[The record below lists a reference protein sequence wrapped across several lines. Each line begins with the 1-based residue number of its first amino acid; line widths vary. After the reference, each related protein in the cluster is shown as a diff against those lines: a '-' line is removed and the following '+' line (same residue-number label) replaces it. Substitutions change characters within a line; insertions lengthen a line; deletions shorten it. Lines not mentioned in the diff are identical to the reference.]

1 MTYFRDWRTCLFTH
15 PLTDASHRSFTHQPM
30 SRSLIRLLVVLS
42 VIAIVGIL
50 TVQAVWLRRAY
61 ALGERQFRQTAF
73 VALQEVADKVARLNQ
88 VQQAKSAVTQL
99 SPSYFVVRTDA
110 PIDPVL
116 LEHYLQ
122 DAFRQHRLLTDFE
135 YGIYNCE
142 SERMVYGAYVS
153 SANSAAA
160 IPARRTVSRK
170 RSLPRIPGY
179 TYYFEIRFPGQAGV
193 VAGQLD
199 GWLVS
204 TAAVG
209 LVVLLF
215 GYTLWVVL
223 RQRRLTE
230 IQRDFINNITHELQT
245 PVSTLRIAAG
255 VLQQPDIIQQPD
267 RLRQYARIV
276 NEESRRLQQQVQ
288 NVLQLARRQRTGFVP
303 EHTEVDLNE
312 VMTTLAGQY
321 LPPLQLDLQPG
332 PAPLLADRYA
342 LETLLTNLIDN
353 ARKYCHDVPNVTLS
367 TRTQAGKLIWS
378 VADNGIGIAKTHH
391 RAVFRQFYRV
401 PTGDIHDVKGFGLGL
416 YYVRQVA
423 RAHNWRIRLE
433 SVPGQG
439 STFRLEESVVSRKV
453 VSRKWLT
460 PV

>member
-1 MTYFRDWRTCLFTH
+1 
-15 PLTDASHRSFTHQPM
+15 M

-42 VIAIVGIL
+42 VMAIVGIL
-50 TVQAVWLRRAY
+50 TVQGSWLRRAY

-73 VALQEVADKVARLNQ
+73 VALQEVADEVARLNNIRQ
-88 VQQAKSAVTQL
+88 TRSAVTQL
-99 SPSYFVVRTDA
+99 SPDYFVVRTDA

-122 DAFRQHRLLTDFE
+122 NAFRRHRLLTDFE

-142 SERMVYGAYVS
+142 DEQMVYGAYVS
-153 SANSAAA
+153 SHGTRPMQAEQL
-160 IPARRTVSRK
+160 VSRK
-170 RSLPRIPGY
+170 QVLPKIRGY
-179 TYYFEIRFPGQAGV
+179 TYYFEIRFPGQVGV

-199 GWLVS
+199 GWIASSV
-204 TAAVG
+204 AVG

-255 VLQQPDIIQQPD
+255 VLQQPDMAQQPD

-276 NEESRRLQQQVQ
+276 NEETLRLQQQIQ
-288 NVLQLARRQRTGFVP
+288 NVLQLARRWQTGFA
-303 EHTEVDLNE
+303 EVRTQLDLNE
-312 VMTTLAGQY
+312 VMTSLAHEY
-321 LPPLQLDLQPG
+321 TPSLQLDLQPD
-332 PAPLLADRYA
+332 PALILADRYA
-342 LETLLTNLIDN
+342 LETLLRNLVDN
-353 ARKYCHDVPNVTLS
+353 ARKYCTVPPHIVLQ
-367 TRTQAGKLIWS
+367 TRTQQQRLIWS
-378 VADNGIGIAKTHH
+378 VTDNGIGIAKVHQ

-401 PTGDIHDVKGFGLGL
+401 PTGDVHNVKGFGLGL

-423 RAHNWRIRLE
+423 RAHGWRLRLV
-433 SVPGQG
+433 SMPGQG
-439 STFRLEESVVSRKV
+439 STFEFSSPLRTSAGTELPRKQTV
-453 VSRKWLT
+453 NGTVTDYR
-460 PV
+460 V

>member
-1 MTYFRDWRTCLFTH
+1 
-15 PLTDASHRSFTHQPM
+15 M

-50 TVQAVWLRRAY
+50 TVQAIWLRRAY

-73 VALQEVADKVARLNQ
+73 VALQEVADEVARLNKF
-88 VQQAKSAVTQL
+88 QQTRSAVTQL
-99 SPSYFVVRTDA
+99 LPDYFVVRTDA
-110 PIDPVL
+110 PIDPIL

-122 DAFRQHRLLTDFE
+122 NAFRRHRLLTDFE

-142 SERMVYGAYVS
+142 SEQMVYGAYVS
-153 SANSAAA
+153 SQEASAEL
-160 IPARRTVSRK
+160 PTTRVSRK
-170 RSLPRIPGY
+170 RTLPKIEGY
-179 TYYFEIRFPGQAGV
+179 TYYFEIRFPGQQGV

-199 GWLVS
+199 GWIASSV
-204 TAAVG
+204 AVG

-255 VLQQPDIIQQPD
+255 VLQQPGIVQQPE

-276 NEESRRLQQQVQ
+276 DEESRRLQQQVQ
-288 NVLQLARRQRTGFVP
+288 NVLQLARHQRTGLALVR
-303 EHTEVDLNE
+303 TQVDLNK
-312 VMTTLAGQY
+312 VMTTLASQY
-321 LPPLQLDLQPG
+321 TPPLTLDLQPG
-332 PAPLLADRYA
+332 TALLLADQYA

-353 ARKYCHDVPNVTLS
+353 ARKYCDDTPCVVLS
-367 TRTQAGKLIWS
+367 TRTQSHRLIWS
-378 VADNGIGIAKTHH
+378 VADNGIGIPKTYH

-401 PTGDIHDVKGFGLGL
+401 PTGDVHDVKGFGLGL

-423 RAHNWRIRLE
+423 RAHGWRIRLN

-439 STFRLEESVVSRKV
+439 STFTFSSLPHRLPHETSSSIHADGMSHR
-453 VSRKWLT
+453 
-460 PV
+460 

>member
-1 MTYFRDWRTCLFTH
+1 
-15 PLTDASHRSFTHQPM
+15 M

-50 TVQAVWLRRAY
+50 TVQAIWLRRAY

-73 VALQEVADKVARLNQ
+73 VALQEVADQVARLNKIRQ
-88 VQQAKSAVTQL
+88 SRPAVTQL
-99 SPSYFVVRTDA
+99 SADYFVVRTDA
-110 PIDPVL
+110 PIDPIL

-122 DAFRQHRLLTDFE
+122 NAFRRHRLLTDFE

-153 SANSAAA
+153 SPKASAGQPVKR
-160 IPARRTVSRK
+160 ISRK
-170 RSLPRIPGY
+170 RTVPKIQGY
-179 TYYFEIRFPGQAGV
+179 TYYFEISFPGQAGV

-199 GWLVS
+199 GWIASSV
-204 TAAVG
+204 AVG

-245 PVSTLRIAAG
+245 PVSTLRIAAE
-255 VLQQPDIIQQPD
+255 VLQQPNIGQQPE

-288 NVLQLARRQRTGFVP
+288 NVLQLARRQQTGLIQERTQ
-303 EHTEVDLNE
+303 VDLNDL
-312 VMTTLAGQY
+312 MTKLANQY
-321 LPPLQLDLQPG
+321 TPPLQLDLQLG
-332 PAPLLADRYA
+332 PAPLLADPYA
-342 LETLLTNLIDN
+342 LTLLLTNLIDN
-353 ARKYCHDVPNVTLS
+353 ARKYCAELPCVVLS
-367 TRTQAGKLIWS
+367 TRTQGSRLVWS
-378 VADNGIGIAKTHH
+378 VADNGIGIPKPHQ

-401 PTGDIHDVKGFGLGL
+401 PTGDVHDVKGFGLGL

-423 RAHNWRIRLE
+423 RAHGWRIRLD

-439 STFRLEESVVSRKV
+439 STFEFSSKLGTLPRIDALDSAVAERINQ
-453 VSRKWLT
+453 
-460 PV
+460 

>member
-1 MTYFRDWRTCLFTH
+1 
-15 PLTDASHRSFTHQPM
+15 M

-50 TVQAVWLRRAY
+50 TVQAIWLRRAY

-73 VALQEVADKVARLNQ
+73 VALQEVADEVARLNNIRQ
-88 VQQAKSAVTQL
+88 TRLAVTQL
-99 SPSYFVVRTDA
+99 STDYFVVRTDA
-110 PIDPVL
+110 PIDPIL

-122 DAFRQHRLLTDFE
+122 NAFRRHRLLTDFE

-142 SERMVYGAYVS
+142 SERMVYGAYAS
-153 SANSAAA
+153 SKQASAGQPTKR
-160 IPARRTVSRK
+160 ISRK
-170 RSLPRIPGY
+170 RTLPKIKGY
-179 TYYFEIRFPGQAGV
+179 TYYFEIRFLGQAGV

-199 GWLVS
+199 GWIASSV
-204 TAAVG
+204 AVG

-255 VLQQPDIIQQPD
+255 VLQLPDIGQQPE

-288 NVLQLARRQRTGFVP
+288 NILQLARRRQTGFAQVRTP
-303 EHTEVDLNE
+303 LDLNE
-312 VMTTLAGQY
+312 VMAALAGQY
-321 LPPLQLDLQPG
+321 SPPLQLDLQ
-332 PAPLLADRYA
+332 AATAIVEADRYA

-353 ARKYCHDVPNVTLS
+353 ARKYCEGTPCVVLG
-367 TRTQAGKLIWS
+367 TRTENNRLVWS
-378 VADNGIGIAKTHH
+378 VADNGIGIARTHH
-391 RAVFRQFYRV
+391 KAIFRQFYRV
-401 PTGDIHDVKGFGLGL
+401 PTGDVHDVKGFGLGL

-423 RAHNWRIRLE
+423 RAHDWRIRLE
-433 SVPGQG
+433 SAPGRG
-439 STFRLEESVVSRKV
+439 SRFVFISRPGTLPKETGITGVVV
-453 VSRKWLT
+453 DGVN
-460 PV
+460 

>member
-1 MTYFRDWRTCLFTH
+1 MTSPTGRKQPTARIFVRCQL
-15 PLTDASHRSFTHQPM
+15 PLTGQLIPVIM

-73 VALQEVADKVARLNQ
+73 VALQEVADEVARLNKINQ
-88 VQQAKSAVTQL
+88 THAAVTQL
-99 SPSYFVVRTDA
+99 AHDYFVVRTDA

-116 LEHYLQ
+116 LEHYLRG
-122 DAFRQHRLLTDFE
+122 AFRRHRLLTDFE

-142 SERMVYGAYVS
+142 TEQIVYGAYVS
-153 SANSAAA
+153 TAKLTTGQGG
-160 IPARRTVSRK
+160 RRVSRG
-170 RSLPRIPGY
+170 RTQPQFPGY
-179 TYYFEIRFPGQAGV
+179 TYYFDIRFPGQAGV

-199 GWLVS
+199 GWIAS
-204 TAAVG
+204 SAAVG

-255 VLQQPDIIQQPD
+255 VLQQPDIARQPA

-276 NEESRRLQQQVQ
+276 DEESRRLQQQVQ
-288 NVLQLARRQRTGFVP
+288 HVLHLARAGRTSFAAQRTP
-303 EHTEVDLNE
+303 VDLNTL
-312 VMTTLAGQY
+312 MTTLAAQY
-321 LPPLQLDLQPG
+321 SPPLQLDLQPQT
-332 PAPLLADRYA
+332 APLLADRHA

-353 ARKYCHDVPNVTLS
+353 ARKYCRDVPTVTLT
-367 TRTQAGKLIWS
+367 TRICNGWLLWS
-378 VADNGIGIAKTHH
+378 VADTGIGIAKTHH

-401 PTGDIHDVKGFGLGL
+401 PTGNVHTVPGFGLGL
-416 YYVRQVA
+416 YYVGQVA
-423 RAHNWRIRLE
+423 RAHGWTIHLD
-433 SVPGQG
+433 STPGQG
-439 STFRLEESVVSRKV
+439 STFTFSTKLEPGF
-453 VSRKWLT
+453 T
-460 PV
+460 

>member
-1 MTYFRDWRTCLFTH
+1 
-15 PLTDASHRSFTHQPM
+15 M

-50 TVQAVWLRRAY
+50 TVQAIWLRRAY

-73 VALQEVADKVARLNQ
+73 VALQEVADEVARLNKF
-88 VQQAKSAVTQL
+88 QQTRSAVTQL
-99 SPSYFVVRTDA
+99 LPDYFVVRTDA
-110 PIDPVL
+110 PIDPIL

-122 DAFRQHRLLTDFE
+122 NAFRRHRLLTDFE

-142 SERMVYGAYVS
+142 SEQMVYGAYVS
-153 SANSAAA
+153 SQKASAEL
-160 IPARRTVSRK
+160 PTTRVSRK
-170 RSLPRIPGY
+170 RTLPKIEGY
-179 TYYFEIRFPGQAGV
+179 TYYFEIRFPGQQGV

-199 GWLVS
+199 GWIASSV
-204 TAAVG
+204 AVG

-255 VLQQPDIIQQPD
+255 VLQQSDIGQQPE
-267 RLRQYARIV
+267 RMRQYARIV
-276 NEESRRLQQQVQ
+276 DEESRRLQQQVQ
-288 NVLQLARRQRTGFVP
+288 NVLQLARHQRTGLALVR
-303 EHTEVDLNE
+303 TQVDLNK
-312 VMTTLAGQY
+312 VMTTLASRY
-321 LPPLQLDLQPG
+321 TPPLTLDLQPG
-332 PAPLLADRYA
+332 TALLLADQYA

-353 ARKYCHDVPNVTLS
+353 ARKYCDDTPCVVLS
-367 TRTQAGKLIWS
+367 TRTQSHRLIWS
-378 VADNGIGIAKTHH
+378 VADNGIGIPKTYH

-401 PTGDIHDVKGFGLGL
+401 PTGDVHDVKGFGLGL

-423 RAHNWRIRLE
+423 RAHGWRIRLN

-439 STFRLEESVVSRKV
+439 STFTFSSLPHTLPHETSSSIHADGMSHR
-453 VSRKWLT
+453 
-460 PV
+460 

>member
-1 MTYFRDWRTCLFTH
+1 
-15 PLTDASHRSFTHQPM
+15 M

-50 TVQAVWLRRAY
+50 TVQAIWLRRAY

-73 VALQEVADKVARLNQ
+73 VALQEVADEVARLNRIRQ
-88 VQQAKSAVTQL
+88 TRAAVTQL
-99 SPSYFVVRTDA
+99 STDYFVVRTDA
-110 PIDPVL
+110 PIDPIL

-122 DAFRQHRLLTDFE
+122 NAFRRHHLLTDFE

-153 SANSAAA
+153 SQEASVGQ
-160 IPARRTVSRK
+160 PAKRISRK
-170 RSLPRIPGY
+170 RTLPKIQGY

-199 GWLVS
+199 GWIASSV
-204 TAAVG
+204 AVG

-255 VLQQPDIIQQPD
+255 VLQLPDIGQQPE

-288 NVLQLARRQRTGFVP
+288 NILQLARRQQTGFAQVR
-303 EHTEVDLNE
+303 TQFDLND
-312 VMTTLAGQY
+312 VLAALASQY
-321 LPPLQLDLQPG
+321 SPPLQLDLQTDT
-332 PAPLLADRYA
+332 APILADRYA

-353 ARKYCHDVPNVTLS
+353 ARKYCEGVPCVVLS
-367 TRTQAGKLIWS
+367 TRTEGNRLSWS
-378 VADNGIGIAKTHH
+378 VADNGIGIARTHH
-391 RAVFRQFYRV
+391 KAIFRQFYRV
-401 PTGDIHDVKGFGLGL
+401 PTGDVHDVKGFGLGL

-423 RAHNWRIRLE
+423 RAHGWRIRLE
-433 SVPGQG
+433 SAPGQG
-439 STFRLEESVVSRKV
+439 SRFVFSSPLGTLPQTVGATGVVV
-453 VSRKWLT
+453 DGVN
-460 PV
+460 

>member
-1 MTYFRDWRTCLFTH
+1 V
-15 PLTDASHRSFTHQPM
+15 

-61 ALGERQFRQTAF
+61 ALSERQFRQTAF
-73 VALQEVADKVARLNQ
+73 VALQEVADEVARLNKIRQ
-88 VQQAKSAVTQL
+88 SRSAVSQL
-99 SPSYFVVRTDA
+99 STDYFVVRTDA
-110 PIDPVL
+110 PIDPIL
-116 LEHYLQ
+116 LEYYLQ
-122 DAFRQHRLLTDFE
+122 NAFRRHRLITDFE

-153 SANSAAA
+153 SPKAPVRQSV
-160 IPARRTVSRK
+160 RRIGQQRT
-170 RSLPRIPGY
+170 LPKIQGY

-199 GWLVS
+199 GWIAS
-204 TAAVG
+204 SIAVG
-209 LVVLLF
+209 LVVILF

-255 VLQQPDIIQQPD
+255 VLQQPGIGQQPD

-276 NEESRRLQQQVQ
+276 NEESQRLQQQVQ
-288 NVLQLARRQRTGFVP
+288 SVLQLARRQRNGFALQR
-303 EHTEVDLNE
+303 TQIDLNE
-312 VMTTLAGQY
+312 VMTTLARQY
-321 LPPLQLDLQPG
+321 SPPLQLDLQPE
-332 PAPLLADRYA
+332 PALVMADRYA

-353 ARKYCHDVPNVTLS
+353 ARKYGNGVPCIILR
-367 TRTQAGKLIWS
+367 TRTHEKRLVWS
-378 VADNGIGIAKTHH
+378 VADRGIGIAKAHH
-391 RAVFRQFYRV
+391 RAIFRQFYRV
-401 PTGDIHDVKGFGLGL
+401 PTGDVHNIKGFGLGL

-423 RAHNWRIRLE
+423 LAHGWRIRLE
-433 SVPGQG
+433 SIVGQG
-439 STFRLEESVVSRKV
+439 SRFIISSSL
-453 VSRKWLT
+453 
-460 PV
+460 

>member
-1 MTYFRDWRTCLFTH
+1 
-15 PLTDASHRSFTHQPM
+15 M

-50 TVQAVWLRRAY
+50 TVQAIWLRRAY

-73 VALQEVADKVARLNQ
+73 VALQEVADEVARLNNISQ
-88 VQQAKSAVTQL
+88 TRSAVSQL
-99 SPSYFVVRTDA
+99 SADYFVVRTDA
-110 PIDPVL
+110 PIEPVL

-122 DAFRQHRLLTDFE
+122 NAFRRHRLLTDFE

-153 SANSAAA
+153 SHDATAGLATK
-160 IPARRTVSRK
+160 RVSRK
-170 RSLPRIPGY
+170 QILPKIQGY
-179 TYYFEIRFPGQAGV
+179 TYYFELHFPGQTGV

-199 GWLVS
+199 GWIAS
-204 TAAVG
+204 TVAVG

-230 IQRDFINNITHELQT
+230 IQRDFINNITPELQT

-255 VLQQPDIIQQPD
+255 VLQQPNISQQPD

-288 NVLQLARRQRTGFVP
+288 NVLQLARHQRTGFAQVR
-303 EHTEVDLNE
+303 TQVDLNE
-312 VMTTLAGQY
+312 VMTKLASHY
-321 LPPLQLDLQPG
+321 TPPLQLDLQPG
-332 PAPLLADRYA
+332 MAPLLADHYA

-353 ARKYCHDVPNVTLS
+353 ARKYCDKTPCVVLT
-367 TRTQAGKLIWS
+367 TRFQGKRLIWS
-378 VADNGIGIAKTHH
+378 VADNGIGIARPYH
-391 RAVFRQFYRV
+391 RAIFRQFYRV
-401 PTGDIHDVKGFGLGL
+401 PTGEVHDVKGFGLGL

-423 RAHNWRIRLE
+423 HSHGWRIRLE
-433 SVPGQG
+433 SVPGEG
-439 STFRLEESVVSRKV
+439 SVFGFSSPLGTLAETASVTSVVADGV
-453 VSRKWLT
+453 T
-460 PV
+460 